1 MHFSTIKVDHL
12 LTKFT
17 MCCCYSASGFGEICP
32 NLQAYMFM
40 SQMGNNKNGWVWQ
53 WDVQASERRE
63 LATKKAAL
71 ATAEIVNLSK
81 CIPSNCQS

>member
-1 MHFSTIKVDHL
+1 
-12 LTKFT
+12 
-17 MCCCYSASGFGEICP
+17 
-32 NLQAYMFM
+32 
-40 SQMGNNKNGWVWQ
+40 MGNNKNGWVWQ

-81 CIPSNCQS
+81 CIPVYNWHLFSLSCL

>member
-1 MHFSTIKVDHL
+1 
-12 LTKFT
+12 
-17 MCCCYSASGFGEICP
+17 
-32 NLQAYMFM
+32 M
-40 SQMGNNKNGWVWQ
+40 SQMGNNKNCWVWQ

-81 CIPSNCQS
+81 CIPGDCQSQYPFFLMNVAGMGVALYFKFYV

>member
-1 MHFSTIKVDHL
+1 
-12 LTKFT
+12 
-17 MCCCYSASGFGEICP
+17 
-32 NLQAYMFM
+32 
-40 SQMGNNKNGWVWQ
+40 MGNNKNGWVWQ

-81 CIPSNCQS
+81 CIPGNCQS